1 MSGLVACRWSSILLV
16 AAVVG
21 LAAVVRGVYWWR
33 PVCEPVGVGLVAT
46 LATAKGKTLGGG
58 SIFRGKGSAAG

>member
-1 MSGLVACRWSSILLV
+1 LV

-33 PVCEPVGVGLVAT
+33 PVCEPVGVGLVAA

>member
-1 MSGLVACRWSSILLV
+1 LV

-33 PVCEPVGVGLVAT
+33 PVCEPVGVGLAAA
-46 LATAKGKTLGGG
+46 LATTKGKKLWAAARFSEGR
-58 SIFRGKGSAAG
+58 FRPLVERESVFLFR